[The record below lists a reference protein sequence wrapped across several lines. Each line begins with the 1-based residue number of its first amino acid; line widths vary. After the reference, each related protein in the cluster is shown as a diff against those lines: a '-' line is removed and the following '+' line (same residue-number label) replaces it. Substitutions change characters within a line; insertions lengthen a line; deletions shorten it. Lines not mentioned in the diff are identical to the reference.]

1 MSLFFE
7 FRKMVQQYLDYA
19 KAILTSPESNFKGGS
34 KGSGII
40 SLFGYQ
46 NRYDLSK
53 GFPLVTTKQ
62 MPAKS
67 KSMFTELLWFLK
79 GETSIE
85 YMEKNK
91 SPVWRSDAFQYN
103 LEKMSKAGIYPKGM
117 EKYSPE
123 WTEALNDY
131 GEKIRTNH
139 DFAKQFG
146 DAGPIYPKQ
155 WRRWSKF
162 SPVEGGDKQLYVEN
176 EKGVFIP
183 IEGKAYQEKE
193 IDQVRNMIEGLKKKP
208 TGKKHILTGWNVA
221 DVPDMSL
228 PPCHL
233 LFQATANENGELEM
247 QLYQRSCDSF
257 LGVPFNIA
265 QYAALTQIIAKEAG
279 MTPKTFVHTFGDAH
293 FYTSI
298 GERTKWHKENFEELQ
313 ARVRIAKDFEEKTGD
328 KSDYLEVRDWINKN
342 APADGNMEKY
352 DHVTGILEQ
361 LANESLGLCKLEIAD
376 KPFDELELEDF
387 EIKDYKHHQPIR
399 RRMCV

>member
-1 MSLFFE
+1 MT
-7 FRKMVQQYLDYA
+7 QQYLDYA
-19 KAILTSPESNFKGGS
+19 KEILTSPRSNFKGGS

-46 NRYDLSK
+46 NSYDLTK
-53 GFPLVTTKQ
+53 GFPLLTTKQ

-67 KSMFTELLWFLK
+67 KSMFVELLWFLK
-79 GETSIE
+79 GDTNIR
-85 YMEKNK
+85 YLEKNN
-91 SPVWRSDAFQYN
+91 SPVWRSDVFQYN
-103 LEKMSKAGIYPKGM
+103 LEKMANEGIYPKGM

-123 WTEALNDY
+123 WAAAKEDY
-131 GEKIRTNH
+131 GERIKENPE
-139 DFAKQFG
+139 FAKKWG

-162 SPVEGGDKQLYVEN
+162 SSLEEEALYVKNKE
-176 EKGVFIP
+176 GIFVPF
-183 IEGKAYQEKE
+183 EGKAYQEKE

-208 TGKKHILTGWNVA
+208 TGKKHILTGWNVS
-221 DVPDMSL
+221 DLKEMSL

-279 MTPKTFVHTFGDAH
+279 LIPKTFVHTFGDAH

-298 GERTKWHKENFEELQ
+298 GKRTQWYRENFEKVQ
-313 ARVRIAKDFEEKTGD
+313 EKIREAVDYENKRGD
-328 KSDYLEVRDWINKN
+328 NSWYLEVRDWINKN
-342 APADGNMEKY
+342 APSDGNMENY
-352 DHVTGILEQ
+352 DHITGILEQ
-361 LANESLGLCKLEIAD
+361 LANDPLELCTLEIAD
-376 KPFDELELEDF
+376 KPFDQLEIEDF
-387 EIKDYKHHQPIR
+387 EIKNYKHHQRISR
-399 RRMCV
+399 KMCV